1 MTSIRH
7 PFMNILL
14 IGSGGREH
22 ALAWKLVQSSLC
34 THLYIATGN
43 PGTASLGTN
52 VDINVFDFDTL
63 KTFCLTNEIR
73 MVVIGPEAPL
83 VEGLTDYFRRKET
96 KHIGI
101 IGPSAFAAQLEGSK
115 AFAKQFMEKYDI
127 PTAPYLEVSN
137 ENIQQGLNFLDTLQA
152 PYVLKA
158 DGLAGGK
165 GVLIVENIDTAK
177 TNLQE
182 MLSGQFGKASEK
194 VIIEAFLSGIEFS
207 VFALTDGKDYI
218 LLPEAKDYKR
228 IGEGD
233 TGLNTG
239 GMGAVSPV
247 SFLNDVL
254 WQKVIYKIVK
264 PTIDGINQEEMDYT
278 GFVFFGLI
286 NVNGEP
292 YVIEYN
298 CRMGDPETE
307 VVIPRIKSDLVE
319 LLQAAIQRKLKTHK
333 IEIDSQ
339 SAATIMMVS
348 GGYPEAFDKKKIIE
362 GLDHVEGSLVFHAG
376 TSFEGDNIVTSG
388 GRVLTVTTLNPD
400 FRKAIKI
407 SMDNAEKI
415 HYEGKYYRKDIG
427 FDL

>member
-22 ALAWKLVQSSLC
+22 ALAWKLVQSNLC

-52 VDINVFDFDTL
+52 VDINVFDFGAL
-63 KTFCLTNEIR
+63 KTFCLTNDVG
-73 MVVIGPEAPL
+73 MVIIGPEAPL
-83 VEGLTDYFRRKET
+83 VDGLTDYFRGKET

-101 IGPSAFAAQLEGSK
+101 IGPSAYAAQLEGSK
-115 AFAKQFMEKYDI
+115 AFAKRFMEKYDI
-127 PTAPYLEVSN
+127 PTAPYLEVTSKN
-137 ENIQQGLNFLDTLQA
+137 LQQGFNFLDTLQA

-177 TNLQE
+177 ANLQE

-194 VIIEAFLSGIEFS
+194 VVIEAFLSGIEFS

-247 SFLNDVL
+247 PFVNDAL

-264 PTIDGINQEEMDYT
+264 PTIDGINQDEMDYT

-286 NVNGEP
+286 NVQGEP

-307 VVIPRIKSDLVE
+307 VVIPRIKSDLVA
-319 LLQAAIQRKLKTHK
+319 LLQAAIQRKLKKHT

-339 SAATIMMVS
+339 SAATVMMVS
-348 GGYPEAFDKKKIIE
+348 GGYPEAFDKKKVID
-362 GLDHVEGSLVFHAG
+362 GLDQVEGSLVFHAG
-376 TSFEGDNIVTSG
+376 TTFEGDNIVTSG
-388 GRVLTVTTLNPD
+388 GRVLAITTLNPD